1 MLKLSDSDLNKLLEP
16 TILEKFKE
24 ENLHKLV
31 IAETKEDCNR
41 ILKLMEFTWVNR
53 N

>member
-24 ENLHKLV
+24 ENVRKLV
-31 IAETKEDCNR
+31 IAETKKDCNR
-41 ILKLMEFTWVNR
+41 LDDKRGSNIC
-53 N
+53 